1 METLQKV
8 QKYAK
13 NMIYFLPVKAFLPFC
28 QNLPQYHIITKK
40 TKNKNKNKNKNK
52 KKHQC

>member
-13 NMIYFLPVKAFLPFC
+13 NMIYFLS
-28 QNLPQYHIITKK
+28 
-40 TKNKNKNKNKNK
+40 NKGIFAILSKSSTILHNNK
-52 KKHQC
+52 KKNKTKQNKNINARAVS